1 MIILSISLK
10 EKLFKGPPFIVERAR
25 GSNALKAGYTEEDK
39 LYVSI
44 DQARYDLEVAVRTF
58 NELTDDKAVDYA
70 SYNLLAARARYS
82 YLLKLAKE
90 KSLSL

>member
-1 MIILSISLK
+1 MSISLK

-44 DQARYDLEVAVRTF
+44 DQARYD
-58 NELTDDKAVDYA
+58 YA

-90 KSLSL
+90 KNLSL